1 MGNNHVFVFEN
12 DTNQPVHIGM
22 YYLSK
27 LVCPHYFKL
36 EAGKTSPPVNVIPE
50 TIYDV
55 RVTVF
60 KGTNLEASKEVQF
73 EAKENETV
81 IRVSEMLDVGSV
93 PHKNISSAQHLV
105 HTITNT
111 LDDIP
116 IIGHLKAA
124 QHSIVGELDK
134 AERSAIRATVASGTL
149 ATAIWAPHTLG
160 VAAVTSFAKESI
172 LSIMPQTKSVE
183 EKLTANEETSTVE
196 AITEVISNLPEKVVC
211 SAYPVV
217 SNVVTTVQL
226 LREAKNSL
234 LPKPRQ
240 NFQTIDLQE
249 EGSVKKISRSHRRS
263 RSMGCIDFLSHKRRN
278 GSISE
283 SLKKP
288 SLSRS
293 KPLVNQQSGSPE
305 LNLDLKEFEDLQLW
319 QCKPSDEPKALEI
332 CSPSVSSGD
341 GSVREIF
348 IADEVSKILP
358 ARSDCSSDQGSE
370 IGLSTFCGIGGR
382 PDCSSDDDSLIRIF
396 PRITSP
402 PPVPTIANQPKPENT
417 DDVDILDRFD
427 FLTRHIPSQS
437 ESSLEIFE
445 DPLGRM
451 DRFRRLSAPLGC

>member
-36 EAGKTSPPVNVIPE
+36 GAGKTSPPVNVIPE

-55 RVTVF
+55 RITVF

-73 EAKENETV
+73 EAKEDETV
-81 IRVSEMLDVGSV
+81 IRVSEILDVGSV
-93 PHKNISSAQHLV
+93 PYEKISSARHLV

-149 ATAIWAPHTLG
+149 ASAIWAPHTLG
-160 VAAVTSFAKESI
+160 VAAVTNFAKESI
-172 LSIMPQTKSVE
+172 LSILPQTKTVE
-183 EKLTANEETSTVE
+183 EKLTVDEDTSTVE
-196 AITEVISNLPEKVVC
+196 AITEVITNLPEKVVC

-226 LREAKNSL
+226 LREVKNSL
-234 LPKPRQ
+234 VPKPRQ
-240 NFQTIDLQE
+240 SFQMIDLEQE
-249 EGSVKKISRSHRRS
+249 GNVKKVRRSHLRS
-263 RSMGCIDFLSHKRRN
+263 RSMGSIEELSHKGRN
-278 GSISE
+278 SSSSE
-283 SLKKP
+283 SVKKP
-288 SLSRS
+288 SLSQS
-293 KPLVNQQSGSPE
+293 KPLANAHCGFSD
-305 LNLDLKEFEDLQLW
+305 LILDLKEFEDLEFW
-319 QCKPSDEPKALEI
+319 KCKPSDEPKNLEI

-341 GSVREIF
+341 GSVREIY
-348 IADEVSKILP
+348 IADEVSKTLP
-358 ARSDCSSDQGSE
+358 ANYNDSSSDQGSE
-370 IGLSTFCGIGGR
+370 IGFCSIRGR
-382 PDCSSDDDSLIRIF
+382 PCSSSDDDSLIRIF
-396 PRITSP
+396 PRNTSP
-402 PPVPTIANQPKPENT
+402 LPVSVIANQPKPVNT
-417 DDVDILDRFD
+417 DDLDILDRID
-427 FLTRHIPSQS
+427 FLTRHNPSQS
-437 ESSLEIFE
+437 ESSLEVFE

-451 DRFRRLSAPLGC
+451 DRFRRLSATLGC